1 MIEALEI
8 DPSSTCRDCPCSTE
22 CYVTRQEGQ
31 YRNAIVFET
40 FGTEAVLK
48 DNPWAGKR
56 GSQVSLVKETAL
68 QVGLDL
74 DETYVCAALNC
85 RPKGKGE
92 ALLKN
97 SMKACRE
104 RLLEELRCAGVE
116 KVLCLGTIGFS
127 ALTGADKNLP
137 ITKVRGR
144 WVKAY
149 GMDVLGTLPP
159 AMVMPTPEWFRDFV
173 FDVEKFAQTDGR
185 DSYPDVVVNTLDTA
199 RELRAVLKRLK
210 HDNEYVSMDL
220 ETTGLSPIQHK
231 VLCVGIGTVDED
243 GTSGE
248 TYIIPE
254 QLLERVTTWRL
265 LSELIS
271 DPDLEVVFHNAKF
284 DLKFL
289 KQGFL
294 ERDLEYDPQNIQDT
308 MLLHYATDERPMGKY
323 PCHRL
328 DTLARVRFD
337 APDYSINIPKF
348 LAAWKTS
355 EGEERDD
362 LRAQLH
368 EYLGLDCY
376 YTARL
381 YPLLF
386 NEALEED
393 EDLIMLYEETL
404 MPAARALADVE
415 LNGVKLDLDFYRS
428 ARDELMG
435 KADRILER
443 VREATGNPE
452 FNPNS
457 PAQVKRFVY
466 EELGLPYGEAQLEY
480 VLKSKLPWRDA
491 LEEYRERQ
499 NAKKGET
506 LFTSR
511 RGKQREGPTAK
522 AVLKKLAKHFPEHG
536 DVLRDILEVRNLTK
550 NVGTY
555 VTGMLDRADADGRIR
570 GNFNIHGTATGRISS
585 DNPNLQNIPDSS
597 HTGVEV
603 RNGFVA
609 GKGCV
614 LVEADYSQLELRVAA
629 LLSGDDGFKQVFI
642 DGRDVHQEVTWA
654 LFKKT
659 KEEASKYE
667 RYMAKC
673 MNFGVMY
680 ARGPSSLANGPE
692 MEYVADNGGTPW
704 TVEEVTEFFDKM
716 LKNWPEYNQWM
727 EDQKEFGYSEGYV
740 KGPFG
745 NRRRFDYIP
754 SNDGA
759 SVGRQS
765 VNTPIQGTASHIT
778 LTALVRINARLPE
791 GARIV
796 STVHDSI
803 LIECLRE
810 LVNDVLKIVKEE
822 MEDNVPL
829 ETDVPFVSDADVA
842 LRWGEMSKWAWDPDT
857 LTLTENIS

>member
-1 MIEALEI
+1 MIESDLLAE
-8 DPSSTCRDCPCSTE
+8 TCRDCPCE
-22 CYVTRQEGQ
+22 KACYVTRQDGQ
-31 YRNAIVFET
+31 YENAIVFET

-48 DNPWAGKR
+48 DDPWAGKR
-56 GSQVSLVKETAL
+56 GGQTSLVKEVAQ

-74 DETYVCAALNC
+74 ENTYVCAALNC
-85 RPKGKGE
+85 RPAGKGE
-92 ALLKN
+92 ALLKK
-97 SMKACRE
+97 SMVACRE
-104 RLLEELRCAGVE
+104 RLLTELRYAGVK

-127 ALTGADKNLP
+127 ALTGAEKNLP
-137 ITKVRGR
+137 ITKHRGR

-149 GMDVLGTLPP
+149 GMDILGTLPP
-159 AMVMPTPEWFRDFV
+159 GMVMPTPEWFRDFAY
-173 FDVEKFAQTDGR
+173 DLEKFATTTGR
-185 DSYPDVVVNTLDTA
+185 DPYPNVVVHTIETPK
-199 RELRAVLKRLK
+199 ELRSVLKRI
-210 HDNEYVSMDL
+210 NTEGVVSMDL
-220 ETTGLSPIQHK
+220 ETTGLSPVKDK
-231 VLCVGIGTVDED
+231 VLCVGIGTVATGEE
-243 GTSGE
+243 GE
-248 TYIIPE
+248 TIIVPE
-254 QLLERVTTWRL
+254 HLLERVGTWRL
-265 LSELIS
+265 LSDMLS
-271 DPDLEVVFHNAKF
+271 NADLEVVFHNAKF
-284 DLKFL
+284 DLQFL
-289 KQGFL
+289 KHGFL
-294 ERDLEYDPQNIQDT
+294 ERGLEYDPQNVQDT
-308 MLLHYATDERPMGKY
+308 MLLHYAQDERPMGKY

-348 LAAWKTS
+348 LKAWKTA
-355 EGEERDD
+355 EGKERETLRTD
-362 LRAQLH
+362 LH
-368 EYLGLDCY
+368 NYLGLDCY
-376 YTARL
+376 YTRRL
-381 YPLLF
+381 YPLLW
-386 NEALEED
+386 NENYEED
-393 EDLIMLYEETL
+393 QDLLMLYEDTL
-404 MPAARALADVE
+404 LPGALALADVE
-415 LNGVKLDLDFYRS
+415 LNGVKLDLEFYRKAEAELKGRAEKIL
-428 ARDELMG
+428 ARLR
-435 KADRILER
+435 ASI
-443 VREATGNPE
+443 GNKE

-457 PAQVKRFVY
+457 PQQVKRLVY
-466 EELGLPYGEAQLEY
+466 EDLGLPYGEAALNY
-480 VLKSKLPWRDA
+480 VLGSDLEWSDA
-491 LEEYRERQ
+491 LEEYK
-499 NAKKGET
+499 AKQKKKSSST

-536 DVLRDILEVRNLTK
+536 DVLRDILEYRNLTK

-555 VTGMLDRADADGRIR
+555 VTGMLDRVDEDGRIR
-570 GNFNIHGTATGRISS
+570 GNFNLHGTATGRLSS

-603 RNGFVA
+603 RNGFIA
-609 GKGCV
+609 DEGCV
-614 LVEADYSQLELRVAA
+614 LIEADYSQLELRVAA
-629 LLSGDDGFKQVFI
+629 HLSEDEGFKQVFI

-654 LFKKT
+654 LFHKT

-692 MEYVADNGGTPW
+692 MEYVEDNGGTPW

-716 LKNWPEYNQWM
+716 LKNWPKYNQWM
-727 EDQKEFGYSEGYV
+727 EDQKQFGYAEGYV

-778 LTALVRINARLPE
+778 LTSLVRINARLPE

-810 LVNDVLKIVKEE
+810 LVNEVLTIIREE
-822 MEDNVPL
+822 MEENVTL

-842 LRWGEMSKWAWDPDT
+842 LRWGEMSKWSWDPDT
-857 LTLTENIS
+857 LTLTENFS